1 MELEK
6 LALGEKKEYPEW
18 DIKDLTLMSPGP
30 TQVAPNVRKV
40 RSYNVSSPI
49 VDKRFFDFYK
59 ETCEKMAQI
68 LRSEEHTSELQ
79 KYILYYE
86 WRRNPWIRS
95 SMCFHD
101 RKGRPCAGTR

>member
-59 ETCEKMAQI
+59 EGTDI
-68 LRSEEHTSELQ
+68 RHP

-101 RKGRPCAGTR
+101 RKGGPCAGTR

>member
-68 LRSEEHTSELQ
+68 L
-79 KYILYYE
+79 YYE

>member
-49 VDKRFFDFYK
+49 VD
-59 ETCEKMAQI
+59 
-68 LRSEEHTSELQ
+68 
-79 KYILYYE
+79 
-86 WRRNPWIRS
+86 
-95 SMCFHD
+95 
-101 RKGRPCAGTR
+101 RKSVV

>member
-6 LALGEKKEYPEW
+6 LALGEKKDYPEW

-59 ETCEKMAQI
+59 ENQYQQSTGAH
-68 LRSEEHTSELQ
+68 LHRYVPST
-79 KYILYYE
+79 
-86 WRRNPWIRS
+86 
-95 SMCFHD
+95 
-101 RKGRPCAGTR
+101 